1 MMIQFLGLEN
11 NESTYVDT
19 RGLVC
24 EKIFARTCAISRVFY
39 LGYYLLLL
47 PTTELRLKDYL

>member
-24 EKIFARTCAISRVFY
+24 EKIFAHTCAISRVLY
-39 LGYYLLLL
+39 LSY
-47 PTTELRLKDYL
+47 